1 LSGPRGYRSIP
12 KGAFVPGGWYGYL
25 VKLSRQPRIC
35 SHVRRTR
42 RAGLAGRSFFRSC
55 GRPALHVE
63 TRRGSPAHNANLRRS
78 PAEPCIDADKNGR
91 WPRFSGAPCARRRVI
106 RRRTRPAST
115 DPAATNT
122 ADRGRT
128 SHSAPQWGTPGKD
141 TRCGRWGRRRAAT
154 DLRRRTRPTRPNIAT
169 ASPGRAPGNGNGRY
183 APRSHPCVSRCCSVV
198 VRRRGLTCTCPP
210 ARRTVLALPYSHA
223 LILCLLAC
231 E

>member
-91 WPRFSGAPCARRRVI
+91 CPRFSGASCARRRVI
-106 RRRTRPAST
+106 RLQTRPAST
-115 DPAATNT
+115 DLQRPTRPTVAAL
-122 ADRGRT
+122 RT
-128 SHSAPQWGTPGKD
+128 RRRNGANSGED
-141 TRCGRWGRRRAAT
+141 TRCGTLGRRRAAT
-154 DLRRRTRPTRPNIAT
+154 DLRRRPRPKWPTS
-169 ASPGRAPGNGNGRY
+169 ASAAPGRAPGNGRC
-183 APRSHPCVSRCCSVV
+183 APRSHPSVRRCCSGV

-210 ARRTVLALPYSHA
+210 ARRAVLALPYSLHA
-223 LILCLLAC
+223 LILCLIAC